1 MEHIQY
7 KTYVYAIIKKED
19 DQHIYFSQFPFMVSK
34 IKNKCLFQIIRDTY
48 FSYKTK
54 LNQEINLTIIKI
66 TMNNYITYGYHNCIF
81 NKKYEVFWNIN
92 IIMDNDN
99 INKESIS
106 IEKDQL
112 TFTIELYKN
121 SNNLILMLPSFTIS
135 Y

>member
-7 KTYVYAIIKKED
+7 KKHIYAIVKKED
-19 DQHIYFSQFPFMVSK
+19 AQHLCFSQFPFMVSK

-48 FSYKTK
+48 FSLKTK
-54 LNQEINLTIIKI
+54 LNEETNLTIVKI
-66 TMNNYITYGYHNCIF
+66 TMNNYLTYGYHNCILD
-81 NKKYEVFWNIN
+81 NKYEVFWNIN

-112 TFTIELYKN
+112 TFSIELYN
-121 SNNLILMLPSFTIS
+121 DGDNPILMLPSFTIS